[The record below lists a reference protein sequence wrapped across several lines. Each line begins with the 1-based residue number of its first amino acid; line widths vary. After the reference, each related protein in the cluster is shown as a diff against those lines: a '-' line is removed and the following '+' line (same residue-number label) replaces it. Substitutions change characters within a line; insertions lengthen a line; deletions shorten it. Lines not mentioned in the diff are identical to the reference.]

1 MRSEKGVRGGSI
13 QLFRKGLMPLSM
25 YQASIPLFI
34 RSFGNLSK
42 ILDKGVE
49 YAKAKGIDPTTLIE
63 ARLFE
68 DMHPLP
74 AQIQRAS
81 DTSKGCA
88 ARLAGVDA
96 PKFADEEKT
105 FDDLHTRINKTVEFL
120 KSVTPAQI
128 DGTEAK
134 EVTLNAGKTT
144 LQFKGQEYLLGFVLP
159 NFFFHVTTAYDILR
173 HKGVPLGKMD
183 YLGNR

>member
-1 MRSEKGVRGGSI
+1 
-13 QLFRKGLMPLSM
+13 MPLSM
-25 YQASIPLFI
+25 YEASVPVFI
-34 RSFGNLSK
+34 HFFGNLSK
-42 ILDKGVE
+42 ILEKGAE
-49 YAKAKGIDPTTLIE
+49 HAKSKGIDPATLIE

-74 AQIQRAS
+74 QQIQRAS

-88 ARLAGVDA
+88 ARLAGIEA

-105 FDDLHTRINKTVEFL
+105 FEELQARIKKTVDFL
-120 KSVTPAQI
+120 KSVTPSQI
-128 DGTEAK
+128 DGTEGKDIA
-134 EVTLNAGKTT
+134 LQAGKTT
-144 LQFKGQEYLLGFVLP
+144 LQFKGQDYLLGFALP

-183 YLGNR
+183 YLARP

>member
-1 MRSEKGVRGGSI
+1 MRSEKGVRGDPVQS
-13 QLFRKGLMPLSM
+13 FRKGLMPLSM
-25 YQASIPLFI
+25 YQASIPVFI

-49 YAKAKGIDPTTLIE
+49 YAKGKGIDPATLIE

-88 ARLAGVDA
+88 ARLAGIDA
-96 PKFADEEKT
+96 LKFADEEKT

-128 DGTEAK
+128 DGTEQK
-134 EVTLNAGKTT
+134 DVTLQAGKST